1 MSFDFTTPER
11 IVFGAGSIRELPGL
25 VLPWGRRVLLV
36 LGNSISRVAPQITA
50 LSEAG
55 MEVSLLQIPGE
66 PTVDD
71 VRHGAEQARRLGVEL
86 VISIGGGSVI
96 DSGKAIAALAPNPGD
111 PVDYLEVIGLARPL
125 PRPPLPFAAVPT
137 TSGTGSEATR
147 NAVLTSPQH
156 KVKVS
161 LRSPLLWPRLAL
173 VDPSLTVGLP
183 PRLTATTGLDAL
195 TQLLEAFVSVRANPM
210 TDILCRHSLPRVASA
225 LPRAFEDGT
234 CLEARS
240 DLALGALHSGMA
252 LANAGLGAVH
262 GLAGPLGGHC
272 GAPHGALC
280 AALLAPVTAANIR
293 ALRQRSPQSPIL
305 ERYAEIARWTSTE
318 AGKAPEALTD
328 HLHRLVSRLGIP
340 RLSHWGVTSADLA
353 EVTRKAQESSSMKGN
368 PIPLSDLELHGIL
381 DDAL

>member
-1 MSFDFTTPER
+1 M
-11 IVFGAGSIRELPGL
+11 IRAEPH
-25 VLPWGRRVLLV
+25 
-36 LGNSISRVAPQITA
+36 IAA

-55 MEVSLLQIPGE
+55 MEVTRLHVDGE
-66 PTVDD
+66 PTVDA
-71 VRHGAEQARRLGVEL
+71 VRQGAERARCLGSEL
-86 VISIGGGSVI
+86 VIGIGGGSVI
-96 DSGKAIAALAPNPGD
+96 DTGKAIAALTPNPGD
-111 PVDYLEVIGLARPL
+111 PVDYLEVIGAAKPL

-137 TSGTGSEATR
+137 TAGTGSEATR
-147 NAVLTSPQH
+147 NAVLSSPQH
-156 KVKVS
+156 RVKVS

-183 PRLTATTGLDAL
+183 PHLTAATGLDAL

-240 DLALGALHSGMA
+240 DLSLGALHSGMA

-280 AALLAPVTAANIR
+280 AALLAPVTAANIQ
-293 ALRQRSPQSPIL
+293 ALCQRDPRSPIL
-305 ERYAEIARWTSTE
+305 GRYAEVSRWIGAETRET
-318 AGKAPEALTD
+318 PEALVGS
-328 HLHRLVSRLGIP
+328 LRELVSRLGIP
-340 RLSHWGVTSADLA
+340 SLSHWGVTAADLGDLI
-353 EVTRKAQESSSMKGN
+353 RKAQESSSMKGN
-368 PIPLSDLELHGIL
+368 PIRLTDSELHGVL
-381 DDAL
+381 HEAL